1 VHQKGVDL
9 SIEAAEVIVSAGGQI
24 VITGRGDPK
33 LESAIVEMSQRYSGS
48 VGAHIGFD
56 DVEARKMFAASDF
69 LLMPSRFEPCGLSQM
84 YAQRCGTLPIARRTG
99 GLADTIEDEGLTSA
113 LQRAL
118 GAFRSKRLF
127 HAMRKRAMAKCFD
140 WAHPAQ
146 KYADI
151 YAQSIAQ

>member
-1 VHQKGVDL
+1 
-9 SIEAAEVIVSAGGQI
+9 
-24 VITGRGDPK
+24 
-33 LESAIVEMSQRYSGS
+33 
-48 VGAHIGFD
+48 
-56 DVEARKMFAASDF
+56 
-69 LLMPSRFEPCGLSQM
+69 MPSRFEPCGLSQM

-99 GLADTIEDEGLTSA
+99 GLADTIDDDCSGFLFSTPSANGLTSA

-127 HAMRKRAMAKCFD
+127 HAMYKRAMAKCFD
-140 WAHPAQ
+140 WAHPAE